1 MSRLPFRDHSF
12 AARYKAA
19 MNTPRSLPS
28 RRRLLALA
36 AAAMT
41 LGGPARADDDDH
53 EMARRAL
60 ERGQVL
66 PLRSVLDKLE
76 REMPGQVL

>member
-1 MSRLPFRDHSF
+1 
-12 AARYKAA
+12 

-76 REMPGQVL
+76 REMPGRVLKVEALS